1 MSAWWW
7 LAAWPPASILT
18 AAAYSAH
25 RTRQKRAAAHPA
37 QPEIDR
43 LHALLAL
50 PAYRADRPAPVRKD
64 RR

>member
-1 MSAWWW
+1 MRV
-7 LAAWPPASILT
+7 LLGRTPLT
-18 AAAYSAH
+18 G
-25 RTRQKRAAAHPA
+25 KDPRAAAHPA